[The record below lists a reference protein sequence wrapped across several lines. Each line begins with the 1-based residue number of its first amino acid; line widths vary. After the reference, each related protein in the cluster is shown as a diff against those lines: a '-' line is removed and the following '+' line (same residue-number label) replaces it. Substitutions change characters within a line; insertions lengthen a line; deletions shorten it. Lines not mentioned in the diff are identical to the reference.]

1 VDFSNVEHPSRQF
14 QIPASSLVE
23 GNNSIT
29 LASLNGDADVN
40 LVDYVRLTYQR
51 TYRAEG
57 DQLTFTMAQTTPL
70 LVEGFTTPQVRVF
83 DITNPDDVKQ
93 VSSKAM
99 PKGNGYTLKV
109 AGGGGS
115 TRTLLAVA
123 DSQVQHP
130 SGITAN
136 EASSL
141 SAADNRA
148 DFIIL
153 THRSFLDAVKPLAD
167 LRRSQGLETIVVNV
181 EDVYDEFSYGA
192 KSPAAI
198 KEFIGWAKDTWAL
211 APRYLLFVGDASFD
225 PRNYQGFGGQDL
237 VPTRLVDA
245 TTLETSS
252 DDALADFDGDGIADL
267 SVGRLPV
274 QTAQQAQAIIG
285 KIVNYSPGQTNNS
298 ALLISDH
305 LEGYDFEAASNL
317 LKSLLPQSLTVT
329 MVNRGNNPSAQV
341 KTDIINGINLGPLV
355 VNYAGHGSTDV
366 WTGASILSSTDAA
379 ALTNGNRLPFFISMT
394 CLNGRFQDSN
404 RVSLAEAL
412 MKSANGGGVAVWA
425 SSGLT
430 EPDAQSQM
438 DQQLMRLLFADGQS
452 STLGDAVR
460 GAKHATNDKDVRR
473 TWILFG
479 DPTMRI
485 R

>member
-1 VDFSNVEHPSRQF
+1 
-14 QIPASSLVE
+14 
-23 GNNSIT
+23 
-29 LASLNGDADVN
+29 
-40 LVDYVRLTYQR
+40 
-51 TYRAEG
+51 
-57 DQLTFTMAQTTPL
+57 
-70 LVEGFTTPQVRVF
+70 
-83 DITNPDDVKQ
+83 
-93 VSSKAM
+93 
-99 PKGNGYTLKV
+99 
-109 AGGGGS
+109 
-115 TRTLLAVA
+115 
-123 DSQVQHP
+123 
-130 SGITAN
+130 
-136 EASSL
+136 
-141 SAADNRA
+141 
-148 DFIIL
+148 
-153 THRSFLDAVKPLAD
+153 
-167 LRRSQGLETIVVNV
+167 
-181 EDVYDEFSYGA
+181 
-192 KSPAAI
+192 
-198 KEFIGWAKDTWAL
+198 
-211 APRYLLFVGDASFD
+211 
-225 PRNYQGFGGQDL
+225 
-237 VPTRLVDA
+237 
-245 TTLETSS
+245 
-252 DDALADFDGDGIADL
+252 
-267 SVGRLPV
+267 
-274 QTAQQAQAIIG
+274 
-285 KIVNYSPGQTNNS
+285 
-298 ALLISDH
+298 
-305 LEGYDFEAASNL
+305 